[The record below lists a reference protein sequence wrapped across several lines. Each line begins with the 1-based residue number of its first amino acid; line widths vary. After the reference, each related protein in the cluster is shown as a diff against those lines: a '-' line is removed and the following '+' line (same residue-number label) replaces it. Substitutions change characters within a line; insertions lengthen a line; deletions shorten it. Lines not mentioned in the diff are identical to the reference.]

1 MEKRVN
7 DRAEKDMY
15 KVLLVDDEALIREA
29 ISENIQ
35 WEEMGFSFMGACEN
49 GKQAIEMIEKEQPD
63 LLLTD
68 INMPF
73 VDGMELTKYVYE
85 NYPDTKVIIISGFDE
100 FEYAKNAVKYQV
112 LEYILKPIT
121 PMEFSQ
127 TLQRV
132 KKLFDERRESQRDMK
147 KIRSAYVSNLPTL
160 QGRYLHHLLN
170 GTVDYEKLQEKQ
182 EELRLNLRAECYNTA
197 LVEGDSLEPFTKQYA
212 NVKDELALFAIYNIT
227 AEIVAEEGC
236 GIVFQSMEEKTV
248 IIFMGTNKKILK
260 EKMNQILPRIR
271 AAIEEFL
278 NIQVTI
284 AVGKTVF
291 SVEGLSDSFAK
302 TKSALEYKFM
312 LGGNQTIA
320 AEEYEEIRNSA
331 KRMDIFEW
339 ASRIATAIRTNKEED
354 IITRTREFISQIKI
368 SYVNKNRSIVYVQN
382 LLLSVINLLDM
393 TEELEEEVYARERT
407 FVNEIYQFDN
417 LDAITGKL
425 TEIFFVISKGMSNQR
440 DSYGKRQALL
450 ALDYI
455 EEHYADSEVTLNSVC
470 NSLAMSTS
478 YFSSV
483 FKNHTGETFIE
494 ALTKKRIEKAKVFL
508 EQTNKKTYE
517 IAELVGYSDAHYFS
531 ITFKKITG
539 KTPTEYAKEFKNR

>member
-1 MEKRVN
+1 
-7 DRAEKDMY
+7 MY

-35 WEEMGFSFMGACEN
+35 WEEMGFAFMGACEN

-73 VDGMELTKYVYE
+73 VDGMDLTKYVYE

-121 PMEFSQ
+121 PMVFSE
-127 TLQRV
+127 TLLRV
-132 KKLFDERRESQRDMK
+132 KKMFDERRESQRDMK

-170 GTVDYEKLQEKQ
+170 GTVDYSKLSEKQ
-182 EELRLNLRAECYNTA
+182 EDLRLNLDAHCYNTA

-227 AEIVAEEGC
+227 AEIVSEENC
-236 GIVFQSMEEKTV
+236 GIVFQSMDEKTV
-248 IIFMGTNKKILK
+248 ILFMGDKKEHLK
-260 EKMNQILPRIR
+260 QQVKEVLPKIR
-271 AAIEEFL
+271 QAIEEFL
-278 NIQVTI
+278 QIQVTI
-284 AVGKTVF
+284 AVGKNV
-291 SVEGLSDSFAK
+291 SCLEELPDSFAK

-312 LGGNQTIA
+312 LGGNQTIE

-331 KRMDIFEW
+331 KYVDIFEW
-339 ASRIATAIRTNKEED
+339 ASRIATAIRTNKKEDVLARTEE
-354 IITRTREFISQIKI
+354 FMAQIKM
-368 SYVNKNRSIVYVQN
+368 SYVNKNRSIVYAQN
-382 LLLSVINLLDM
+382 LLLSVLNLLEM
-393 TEELEEEVYARERT
+393 PEELEEEVYAKERA
-407 FVNEIYQFDN
+407 FVNEIYEFEN
-417 LDAITGKL
+417 LDALTKEL
-425 TEIFFVISKGMSNQR
+425 TEIFDVILNRMSNQR

-450 ALDYI
+450 ALEYI
-455 EEHYADSEVTLNSVC
+455 DEHYADSSITLNSVC
-470 NSLAMSTS
+470 NALAMSTS
-478 YFSSV
+478 YFSSI
-483 FKNHTGETFIE
+483 FKNYTGETFIE
-494 ALTKKRIEKAKVFL
+494 ALTKKRIEKAKILL

-517 IAELVGYSDAHYFS
+517 IAEQVGYSDAHYFS
-531 ITFKKITG
+531 VTFKKVTG
-539 KTPTEYAKEFKNR
+539 KTPTEYAKGFKN

>member
-1 MEKRVN
+1 
-7 DRAEKDMY
+7 MY

-35 WEEMGFSFMGACEN
+35 WEELGFSFMGACEN
-49 GKQAIEMIEKEQPD
+49 GRQAMEMIEREQPD

-73 VDGMELTKYVYE
+73 VDGMELTKFVYE

-121 PMEFSQ
+121 PMEFLE

-132 KKLFDERRESQRDMK
+132 KKMFDERRESQRDMK
-147 KIRSAYVSNLPTL
+147 KIRSAYVSSLPTL
-160 QGRYLHHLLN
+160 QARYLHNLLS
-170 GTVDYEKLQEKQ
+170 GTADYSKVLEKQ
-182 EELRLNLRAECYNTA
+182 EELRLQLKASCYNTA
-197 LVEGDSLEPFTKQYA
+197 LVEGDDLTPFTTQYA
-212 NVKDELALFAIYNIT
+212 NVKDDLALFAIYNIT
-227 AEIVAEEGC
+227 AEIVAEEKC
-236 GIVFQSMEEKTV
+236 GIAFQTMEEKTV
-248 IIFMGTNKKILK
+248 ILFMGDNKKILR
-260 EKMNQILPRIR
+260 EQMREILPRIR
-271 AAIEEFL
+271 KAVEDFL
-278 NIQVTI
+278 KIRVTI
-284 AVGKTVF
+284 AVGKTVY
-291 SVEGLSDSFAK
+291 SVEGLADSFGK
-302 TKSALEYKFM
+302 TQSAMEYKFM
-312 LGGNQTIA
+312 LGGNQIIE

-339 ASRIATAIRTNKEED
+339 ASKIATAIRTNKENE
-354 IITRTREFISQIKI
+354 IISRTSEFISQIKM

-393 TEELEEEVYARERT
+393 TEELEEQVYSKERV
-407 FVNEIYQFDN
+407 FVNEIYGFGN
-417 LDAITGKL
+417 LDEITQSL
-425 TEIFFVISKGMSNQR
+425 VEIFSIISRGMMRQR

-450 ALDYI
+450 ALEYI
-455 EEHYADSEVTLNSVC
+455 DEHYADSSVTLNSVC
-470 NSLAMSTS
+470 NALAMSTS
-478 YFSSV
+478 YFSAV

-494 ALTKKRIEKAKVFL
+494 ALTKKRIEKARVLL

-517 IAELVGYSDAHYFS
+517 IAERVGYSDAHYFS

-539 KTPTEYAKEFKNR
+539 KTPTEYAKEFKNQ